1 MDGQQSASVLAVI
14 EQRLGYSFRNRQLL
28 SVALTHSSYAH
39 EKRTPDVK
47 DNERLEFLGD
57 ALLGAAIAEILYYRY
72 PDVQEGMLSLFR
84 QQLVCEATLSRIA
97 RSLGLGEGLRLG
109 NGEERQGGREKRSI
123 LADAT
128 EAVIAAIYL
137 DDGEPGIDGIRE
149 ILLRLFDKEFDRLSI
164 GDSKTLLQ
172 QLVEQDGNERLDYTV
187 VSVEGPPHEPRYTV
201 HALLNSNV
209 IGKGCGSSKQ
219 EAEQMAAREAL
230 SLFGG
235 RGHIL
240 NTH

>member
-1 MDGQQSASVLAVI
+1 MDEQQFASAVTII
-14 EQRLGYSFRNRQLL
+14 EERLGYFFEDREILFA
-28 SVALTHSSYAH
+28 ALTHSSYAH
-39 EKRTPDVK
+39 EKRLPGVR

-57 ALLGAAIAEILYYRY
+57 ALLGAAISEILYDRY
-72 PDVQEGMLSLFR
+72 PDVQEGVLSVFR
-84 QQLVCEATLSRIA
+84 QQLVCETTLSRIA
-97 RSLGLGEGLRLG
+97 RRLGVGEGLRLG

-123 LADAT
+123 LADGA
-128 EAVIAAIYL
+128 EALFAAVYL
-137 DDGEPGIDGIRE
+137 DSAEEGMQRIKE
-149 ILLRLFDKEFDRLSI
+149 ILLRLFDKEFDSLSV
-164 GDSKTLLQ
+164 GDSKSLLQ

-187 VSVEGPPHEPRYTV
+187 VSVEGAAHEPLYTV

-209 IGKGCGSSKQ
+209 IGKGQGHSKQ
-219 EAEQMAAREAL
+219 EAEQIAAREAL